1 MKACLQSKTSN
12 QQRKT
17 FSMSLIGREVVL
29 GVGGGIAAYKSCELL
44 RRLQDRGYSVT
55 VVPTPASL
63 NFVGKATWEALS
75 GRPVNTQVWENVH
88 TVPHIAI
95 AEKANFFLIA
105 PATADLIARLA
116 AGRADD
122 LLTNLVL
129 ASDVPKMLVPAMH
142 PSMWLDPATVSNV
155 HTLKER
161 GFIVM
166 EPEVGRLTGNDIGP
180 GRFPEVPSILEQF
193 DELTGNIQDF
203 KGKHVLVTAGGT
215 REAIDPVRF
224 IGNKSSGKQGV
235 AIALAA
241 RDRGARVHLIAANFD
256 TTALNGIEITKVE
269 SAADM
274 QQVLTQQFPLCDVLI
289 MSAAVADA
297 RPKIMSLEKIKK
309 ALLGSIEL
317 EENPDLLASVAASK
331 KGQLIIGFAAETK
344 DHLQE
349 ARRKLEAKGLDM
361 IYVND
366 VSGGAI
372 FGQDQTMGTILLR
385 NDADIAVKE
394 VSKDA
399 LGNLLLDQAIR
410 QLG

>member
-1 MKACLQSKTSN
+1 
-12 QQRKT
+12 
-17 FSMSLIGREVVL
+17 MSLIGREVVL

-44 RRLQDRGYSVT
+44 RRLQDRGYAIT
-55 VVPTPASL
+55 VVPTPSSL
-63 NFVGKATWEALS
+63 NFVGTATWEALS

-95 AEKANFFLIA
+95 AESANFFLIA

-142 PSMWLDPATVSNV
+142 PSMWLDPATVANV
-155 HTLKER
+155 ATLRSR
-161 GFIVM
+161 GFLIM
-166 EPEVGRLTGNDIGP
+166 DPDVGRLTGKDIGP
-180 GRFPEVPSILEQF
+180 GRFPEVPAIIERF
-193 DELTGNIQDF
+193 DSLTGNVQDL
-203 KGKHVLVTAGGT
+203 KGKRILVTAGGT

-224 IGNKSSGKQGV
+224 IGNKSSGKQGIAV
-235 AIALAA
+235 ALAA
-241 RDRGARVHLIAANFD
+241 RNRGAQVHLIAANFD
-256 TTALNGIEITKVE
+256 TSDLVGIEVSKVE

-274 QQVLTQQFPLCDVLI
+274 QKVLAEQFHQCDILV

-297 RPKIMSLEKIKK
+297 RPKNSSVEKIKK

-317 EENPDLLASVAASK
+317 EENPDLLASIASTK
-331 KGQLIIGFAAETK
+331 QNQVIVGFAAETK

-349 ARRKLEAKGLDM
+349 ARRKLEAKGLDL

-366 VSGGAI
+366 VTGGAI
-372 FGQDQTMGTILLR
+372 FGQDKTMGTILLR

>member
-1 MKACLQSKTSN
+1 
-12 QQRKT
+12 
-17 FSMSLIGREVVL
+17 MSLVGREVVL

-44 RRLQDRGYSVT
+44 RRLQDRGYVIT
-55 VVPTPASL
+55 VVPTPSSL

-88 TVPHIAI
+88 TVPHIAL
-95 AEKANFFLIA
+95 AESANFFLIA

-142 PSMWLDPATVSNV
+142 PSMWLDPATVANV
-155 HTLKER
+155 KTLRAR
-161 GFIVM
+161 GFKVM
-166 EPEVGRLTGNDIGP
+166 DPDNGRLTGKDSGP
-180 GRFPEVPSILEQF
+180 GRFPEVPAIIQEF
-193 DELTGNIQDF
+193 DEVTGNVQDL
-203 KGKHVLVTAGGT
+203 KDKRILVTAGGT

-241 RDRGARVHLIAANFD
+241 RNRGAQVHLIAANFD
-256 TTALNGIEITKVE
+256 TSGLEGIAVSKVE
-269 SAADM
+269 SAAEM
-274 QQVLTQQFPLCDVLI
+274 NMVLQEQFPLCDLLI

-297 RPKIMSLEKIKK
+297 KPKNFSLDKIKK

-317 EENPDLLASVAASK
+317 EENPDLLASLAPLK
-331 KGQLIIGFAAETK
+331 KNQLIIGFAAETT

-349 ARRKLEAKGLDM
+349 ARRKLEAKGLDL

-366 VSGGAI
+366 VTGGAI
-372 FGQDQTMGTILLR
+372 FGQDLTMGTILLR

>member
-1 MKACLQSKTSN
+1 MKVFLQSKTSS
-12 QQRKT
+12 QQLKS
-17 FSMSLIGREVVL
+17 FQMSLVGREVVL

-44 RRLQDRGYSVT
+44 RRLQDRGYLIT
-55 VVPTPASL
+55 VVPTPSSL

-75 GRPVNTQVWENVH
+75 GRPVHTQVWENVH
-88 TVPHIAI
+88 TVPHIAL
-95 AEKANFFLIA
+95 AESANFFVIA

-129 ASDVPKMLVPAMH
+129 ASDAPKMLVPAMH
-142 PSMWLDPATVSNV
+142 PSMWLDPATVANV
-155 HTLKER
+155 ATLRSR
-161 GFIVM
+161 GFMIM
-166 EPEVGRLTGNDIGP
+166 EPDVGRLTGKDIGP
-180 GRFPEVPSILEQF
+180 GRFPEVLSIIERF
-193 DELTGNIQDF
+193 DELTGNVQDL
-203 KGKHVLVTAGGT
+203 KGKRVLVTAGGT

-224 IGNKSSGKQGV
+224 IGNKSSGKQGI

-241 RDRGARVHLIAANFD
+241 HNRGAHVHLIAANFD
-256 TTALNGIEITKVE
+256 ATSLEGVEVSNVE

-274 QQVLTQQFPLCDVLI
+274 YKVLLEQFATCDILI

-297 RPKIMSLEKIKK
+297 KPKNFSLEKIKK
-309 ALLGSIEL
+309 ALFGSIEL
-317 EENPDLLASVAASK
+317 EENPDLLASVASSK
-331 KGQLIIGFAAETK
+331 KNQIVIGFAAETK

-349 ARRKLEAKGLDM
+349 ARRKLEAKGLDL

-366 VSGGAI
+366 VTGGAI